1 MKNRKSKI
9 ENRKSAQ
16 FLAVDLGASG
26 GKCFAGV
33 FDKGAFSMQEIHRFA
48 HECVSFHLPDRAG
61 HSVERMVWDDTLIYA
76 NILTGLRAYRREVG
90 QNLDAIGIDT
100 WGADGQFITEDGD
113 MLGKVY
119 AYRDH
124 RLDVMIDQVKARIPA
139 ERIYAITGIH
149 FQPFNVSNQVLWFLQ
164 NRKHLLRPKCRYVPI
179 PSLFYYYLGGIVK
192 VDSSWASVT
201 QLMDA
206 KSKTWSGEILDKL
219 GIPPEVLPEI
229 VAPGTVIGKLQG
241 KIAEA
246 VGLNAASLVAVG
258 AHDTA
263 SAFAA
268 APLDDPRDALIISS
282 GTWSLVGK
290 LVPEPITTPQ
300 AMAANLS
307 NEGGIGNIRLLKNCM
322 GGWLVHEL
330 RRAWRNADGKE
341 MEWAELYRQAQ
352 VAEPFAAFMDPDD
365 AGFYN
370 PANMEKAFVEYCRKT
385 GQRASATRGGLV
397 RMAYESLALKYR
409 TINEDISAVCGQKTR
424 QVHIVGGGS
433 QNELL
438 NQFTADALG
447 LRVVAGPVEA
457 TAVGNIMVQAMGL
470 GVIRSLHDALPIIKQ
485 AFPIREFKPA
495 NTAAWNN
502 AYARFRQ
509 IAATRP

>member
-1 MKNRKSKI
+1 MSTKR
-9 ENRKSAQ
+9 

-26 GKCFAGV
+26 GKCFAGE
-33 FDKGAFSMQEIHRFA
+33 FAQGAFAMQEIHRFA
-48 HECVSFHLPDRAG
+48 YECVSFHLPDGAG
-61 HSVERMVWDDTLIYA
+61 RSVERMVWDDTLIYA
-76 NILTGLRAYRREVG
+76 HILNGLRAYRREVADI
-90 QNLDAIGIDT
+90 LDAIGIDT
-100 WGADGQFITEDGD
+100 WGADGQFVTADGD
-113 MLGKVY
+113 LLGKVY

-124 RLDVMIDQVKARIPA
+124 RLDKMIAQVKARIPA

-149 FQPFNVSNQVLWFLQ
+149 FQPFNVSNQILWFLQ
-164 NRKHLLRPKCRYVPI
+164 NRRHLLVPGVRYLPI
-179 PSLFYYYLGGIVK
+179 PTLFYYYLGGSIK

-219 GIPPEVLPEI
+219 GIPPGVLPEI
-229 VAPGTVIGKLQG
+229 VAPGAVIGKLHG
-241 KIAEA
+241 KIAA
-246 VGLNAASLVAVG
+246 GIGLNAASLVAVG

-268 APLDDPRDALIISS
+268 APVDDPRAALIISS

-290 LVPEPITTPQ
+290 LVPEPITT
-300 AMAANLS
+300 ARALAANLS

-330 RRAWRNADGKE
+330 RRAWRDADGKE
-341 MEWAELYRQAQ
+341 MEWAALYAQAQ
-352 VAEPFAAFMDPDD
+352 AAAPFAALVDPDD

-370 PANMEKAFVEYCRKT
+370 PADMEKAFVEYCRKT
-385 GQRASATRGGLV
+385 GQPAPATRGGLV

-409 TINEDISAVCGQKTR
+409 MINEDICAVCGQRTSR
-424 QVHIVGGGS
+424 VHIVGGGS

-447 LRVVAGPVEA
+447 LPVLAGPVEA

-470 GVIRSLHDALPIIKQ
+470 GVIRSLRDSLPIIKK
-485 AFPIREFKPA
+485 AFPIREYQPT
-495 NTAAWNN
+495 NTVAWDR
-502 AYARFRQ
+502 AYARFRKLV
-509 IAATRP
+509 

>member
-9 ENRKSAQ
+9 ENQKSVR

-26 GKCFAGV
+26 GKCFAGE
-33 FDKGAFSMQEIHRFA
+33 FKPSGFAMREIHRFA
-48 HECVSFHLPDRAG
+48 HECLSFYLPDSAG
-61 HSVERMVWDDTLIYA
+61 QPVERMVWDDTLIYA
-76 NILTGLRAYRREVG
+76 QIITGLRAYRREVADT
-90 QNLDAIGIDT
+90 LDAIGIDT
-100 WGADGQFITEDGD
+100 WGADGQFITADGD
-113 MLGKVY
+113 LLGKVY

-124 RLDVMIDQVKARIPA
+124 RLDRMIEEVKARIAP

-149 FQPFNVSNQVLWFLQ
+149 FQPFNVSNQILWFLQ
-164 NRKHLLRPKCRYVPI
+164 NRAQWLQAHCRYVPI
-179 PSLFYYYLGGIVK
+179 PSLFYYYLGGIIK

-206 KSKTWSGEILDKL
+206 KSKTWSREILEKL
-219 GIPPEVLPEI
+219 GIPLEIMPEI
-229 VAPGTVIGKLQG
+229 VAPGTVIGNLQPAV
-241 KIAEA
+241 AEA

-258 AHDTA
+258 SHDTA

-268 APLDDPRDALIISS
+268 APVADPRSALIISS

-290 LVPEPITTPQ
+290 LVPEPVTTPQ
-300 AMAANLS
+300 ALAANLS

-322 GGWLVHEL
+322 GGWLVQEL
-330 RRAWRNADGKE
+330 RRVWRDADGRE
-341 MEWAELYRQAQ
+341 TEWAELYRQAQ
-352 VAEPFAAFMDPDD
+352 AAPPFAALVDPDD
-365 AGFYN
+365 PGFYN
-370 PANMEKAFVEYCRKT
+370 PANMEKAFNEYCRKT
-385 GQRASATRGGLV
+385 GQRAPTKRGALV

-409 TINEDISAVCGQKTR
+409 KINEDISAASGQPTA

-447 LRVVAGPVEA
+447 LPVMAGPVEA
-457 TAVGNIMVQAMGL
+457 TAVGNIMVQALGL
-470 GVIRSLHDALPIIKQ
+470 GVISSLHEGLPIIKQ

-495 NTAAWNN
+495 DTAAWDQ
-502 AYARFRQ
+502 AYAQFR
-509 IAATRP
+509 RLVEKD

>member
-1 MKNRKSKI
+1 MKNRKSKV
-9 ENRKSAQ
+9 ENRKSAR

-33 FDKGAFSMQEIHRFA
+33 FDNGAFSMREVHRFA
-48 HECVSFHLPDRAG
+48 YECVSFHLPDQSGRP
-61 HSVERMVWDDTLIYA
+61 VERMVWDDTLIYA
-76 NILTGLRAYRREVG
+76 NILTGLRAYRREVADT
-90 QNLDAIGIDT
+90 LDAIGIDT
-100 WGADGQFITEDGD
+100 WGADGQFVTADGD
-113 MLGKVY
+113 LLGKVY

-124 RLDVMIDQVKARIPA
+124 RLDAMIEQVKARIPA
-139 ERIYAITGIH
+139 ERIYATTGIH
-149 FQPFNVSNQVLWFLQ
+149 FQPFNVSNQILWFMQ
-164 NRKHLLRPKCRYVPI
+164 NRKHLLMPGCRYVPI
-179 PSLFYYYLGGIVK
+179 PSLFYYYLGGIIK

-206 KSKTWSGEILDKL
+206 KLKTWSGEILDKL
-219 GIPPEVLPEI
+219 GIPPEVMPEI

-246 VGLNAASLVAVG
+246 VGLNVASLVAVG

-268 APLDDPRDALIISS
+268 APVDDPREALIISS

-300 AMAANLS
+300 ALAANLS

-330 RRAWRNADGKE
+330 RRAWRDADGKA
-341 MEWAELYRQAQ
+341 MEWDELYSQAQ
-352 VAEPFAAFMDPDD
+352 AAKPFAAFIDPDD
-365 AGFYN
+365 PGFYN

-385 GQRASATRGGLV
+385 GQRAPTTRGGLV

-409 TINEDISAVCGQKTR
+409 MINEDISAVCGQKTA

-433 QNELL
+433 QNEFL
-438 NQFTADALG
+438 NQFAADALG
-447 LRVVAGPVEA
+447 LPVIAGPVEA

-470 GVIRSLHDALPIIKQ
+470 GVIRSLRDALPIIKQ
-485 AFPIREFKPA
+485 AFPIKEFKPA
-495 NTAAWNN
+495 NTVAWDQ
-502 AYARFRQ
+502 AYTCFQ
-509 IAATRP
+509 KLV

>member
-9 ENRKSAQ
+9 ENRKSAR
-16 FLAVDLGASG
+16 FLAIDLGASG

-33 FDKGAFSMQEIHRFA
+33 FEQGAFSMREVHRFA
-48 HECVSFHLPDRAG
+48 YESVSFHLPGRAG
-61 HSVERMVWDDTLIYA
+61 HPVERMVWDDTLIYA

-90 QNLDAIGIDT
+90 KSLDAIGIDT
-100 WGADGQFITEDGD
+100 WGADGQFITKDGD
-113 MLGKVY
+113 MLGKIY

-124 RLDVMIDQVKARIPA
+124 RLDKMIDQVKARIPA

-149 FQPFNVSNQVLWFLQ
+149 FQPFNVSNQILWFVQ
-164 NRKHLLRPKCRYVPI
+164 NRKPLLISGARYVPV
-179 PSLFYYYLGGIVK
+179 PSLFYYYLGGIIK

-206 KSKTWSGEILDKL
+206 KSKTWSREILKKL
-219 GIPPEVLPEI
+219 GIPPSLLPGI
-229 VAPGTVIGKLQG
+229 VAPGTVIGKLQSE
-241 KIAEA
+241 IAYA

-268 APLDDPRDALIISS
+268 APVDDPREALIISS

-341 MEWAELYRQAQ
+341 MEWPELYSQAQ
-352 VAEPFAAFMDPDD
+352 SAQPFAAFIDPDNAD
-365 AGFYN
+365 FYN
-370 PANMEKAFVEYCRKT
+370 PANMEKAFGDYCRKT
-385 GQRASATRGGLV
+385 GQRVPTTRGGMV

-409 TINEDISAVCGQKTR
+409 MINEDISAVCGQKTV

-447 LRVVAGPVEA
+447 LPVVAGPAEA
-457 TAVGNIMVQAMGL
+457 TAVGNIMVQAMGM
-470 GVIRSLHDALPIIKQ
+470 GVIRSLRDALPIIKQ
-485 AFPIREFKPA
+485 AFPIKEFKPA
-495 NTAAWNN
+495 DTAAWDQ
-502 AYARFRQ
+502 AYVRFRKL
-509 IAATRP
+509 IVI